1 MVTFELAGLAPGLR
15 YKLLAGLVVPRPI
28 ALITTVS
35 EAGIVNAAPY
45 SFFNVFSEDPPV
57 VVVGLQSKDDLSLK
71 DTARNV
77 RLSGEF
83 VVNMVDEALAVAMNN
98 CAIDFPPERGEPDS
112 LDLPLA
118 ASLKVAVPRLA
129 GSPVALECRK
139 ITMMNF
145 GSGRDLLI
153 GEVLVIQAK
162 EGIVDPQTLRTEYAR
177 YRPIGRLTG
186 FQYVRSGDRFELVRE
201 SFSDWSERKSRDG
214 AAS

>member
-1 MVTFELAGLAPGLR
+1 MDTFELAGLAPGLR

-28 ALITTVS
+28 ALITTIS

-57 VVVGLQSKDDLSLK
+57 VVVGLQAKDDLSPK

-98 CAIDFPPERGEPDS
+98 CAIDFPPERGEPDN

-118 ASLKVAVPRLA
+118 GSLKVDRSEERRV
-129 GSPVALECRK
+129 GKECR
-139 ITMMNF
+139 
-145 GSGRDLLI
+145 SR
-153 GEVLVIQAK
+153 
-162 EGIVDPQTLRTEYAR
+162 
-177 YRPIGRLTG
+177 
-186 FQYVRSGDRFELVRE
+186 
-201 SFSDWSERKSRDG
+201 WSPYH
-214 AAS
+214 